1 MHYVYLHVNEA
12 GVFYVGCGNKKRP
25 WVYSNRSALWK
36 RAASGG
42 YSVLILSEYK
52 SKDGAW
58 EHEKE
63 LIAYFKPS
71 CNQATGGPSCTGI
84 TRTMETRDKMSS
96 SQRGEK
102 NHRHKL
108 TKEQVLAI
116 REDPRPQRTIAVDYR
131 ISISWVSNIKSR
143 KVWSYL

>member
-1 MHYVYLHVNEA
+1 MHYVYLHINEG
-12 GVFYVGCGNKKRP
+12 GVFYAGCGNKKRP

-36 RAASGG
+36 QAASGG
-42 YSVLILSEYK
+42 YSVLVLNACK
-52 SKDGAW
+52 NKDEAW

-63 LIAYFKPS
+63 LITHFKPS

-84 TRTMETRDKMSS
+84 TRTMKTRDKMSL

-102 NHRHKL
+102 NPTHKL
-108 TKEQVLAI
+108 SESLVLAI
-116 REDPRPQRTIAVDYR
+116 REDSRPQRIIAVDYG
-131 ISISWVSNIKSR
+131 ISISQVSNIKSR